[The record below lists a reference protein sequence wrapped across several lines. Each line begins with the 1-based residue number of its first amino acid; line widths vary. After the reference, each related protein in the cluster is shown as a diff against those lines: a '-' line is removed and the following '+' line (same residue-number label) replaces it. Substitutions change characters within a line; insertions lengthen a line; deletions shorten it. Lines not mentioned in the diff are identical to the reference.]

1 MPSGQ
6 TPADD
11 VKTWLGSEQQRE
23 DSLDPGAVER
33 VAAALGATVPVAG
46 EALPYLWYW
55 AFFQP
60 APPASSIGED
70 GHAETGGFLPPMPG
84 RQRMWAGSR
93 ISFKTPLKV
102 GVPALRH
109 STVSKI
115 EEKQGR
121 SAGAMTF
128 VTVEHRYSQ
137 EGREAI
143 HEQQDLVYREP
154 RPLQA
159 RDGEPLPELDWQET
173 ITPHPVQLFR
183 YSAVTFNGHR
193 IHYDWPYA
201 TKQEGYAGLVVHG
214 PLIATL
220 VMNAFLAAHPDCT
233 PTRFSFRGRRP
244 LLCPGQ
250 FRVGGYFENDSHE
263 NDGHESDGVAR
274 VFAGDSGGQSQTG
287 LIEFKHTR
295 S

>member
-1 MPSGQ
+1 MSSGQ
-6 TPADD
+6 SPADD
-11 VKTWLGSEQQRE
+11 VKTWLGSEEQRQ

-33 VAAALGATVPVAG
+33 VAAALGAAVPAAG
-46 EALPYLWYW
+46 EALPYLWHW

-93 ISFKTPLKV
+93 ITFKTPLKV

-121 SAGAMTF
+121 NAGAMTF

-137 EGREAI
+137 QGQEAI

-159 RDGEPLPELDWQET
+159 RDGEPLPELEWQET
-173 ITPHPVQLFR
+173 IIPHPVHLFR

-201 TKQEGYAGLVVHG
+201 TEQEGYAGLVVHG

-220 VMNAFLAAHPDCT
+220 VMNAFLAAHPDSI
-233 PTRFSFRGRRP
+233 PTSFRFRGLRP

-250 FRVGGYFENDSHE
+250 FRVGGYHE
-263 NDGHESDGVAR
+263 NKSHDDDGVAR
-274 VFAGDSGGQSQTG
+274 VFAGDDGGQSQAG
-287 LIEFKHTR
+287 LIEFKPAQP
-295 S
+295 